1 MDHNSRQVIPVSEE
15 EGIALSYLVN
25 LNHKISDMVFE
36 KPLILTLLLCYVY
49 NLVCLLVCFYN

>member
-15 EGIALSYLVN
+15 EGIALSYLIN
-25 LNHKISDMVFE
+25 LTHKISDMVFE

>member
-36 KPLILTLLLCYVY
+36 KPLILTLLLYYVY
-49 NLVCLLVCFYN
+49 N